1 MFCSKIS
8 KLGGMVELCQNMCPK
23 QPPHYKVMIYSN
35 AVVPCEDFEGSNVTL
50 GVFIFEILT
59 KTYNVN
65 SELEAISATFS
76 LNLTYF
82 LSLYQKF
89 DK

>member
-8 KLGGMVELCQNMCPK
+8 KLGGMVELCQNRCPK
-23 QPPHYKVMIYSN
+23 QPPYYEVMIYSN

-50 GVFIFEILT
+50 GVCICKIFT

-65 SELEAISATFS
+65 SEPQAISTTFS
-76 LNLTYF
+76 LNLT
-82 LSLYQKF
+82 
-89 DK
+89 